1 MAESVLVPGDRDVR
15 ASLDRAGAGSNRIV
29 VACPPHPE
37 HGGTRHDPR
46 LTAVSDALVAAGV
59 DCLRFDYGPWDE
71 GRGER
76 VDAGHAVAWSQGRY
90 DRVGLFGY
98 SFGAAIALLAAAEVE
113 VDAVAALAPTAS
125 LGSNANAGA
134 VSDPDPAPD
143 VVAAIEA
150 IDAPV
155 GIVYG
160 ERDSTVEWE
169 PVVDRAR
176 ELGHRTEAVAADHF
190 FVGQH
195 EAVAERVGSFLTD
208 ALRT

>member
-1 MAESVLVPGDRDVR
+1 MSESVLVPGGRDVR
-15 ASLDRAGAGSNRIV
+15 ASLDRAGTGSDAVV

-37 HGGTRHDPR
+37 HGGRRHDAR
-46 LTAVSDALVAAGV
+46 LTAVADALVAAGV

-71 GRGER
+71 GHGER
-76 VDAGHAVAWSQGRY
+76 VDAENAVAWASDRY

-98 SFGAAIALLAAAEVE
+98 SFGATVALLAAAEVR
-113 VDAVAALAPTAS
+113 VDAVSVLAPTAS
-125 LGSNANAGA
+125 LVPDLDATDAPELDA
-134 VSDPDPAPD
+134 VSALD
-143 VVAAIEA
+143 A

-155 GIVYG
+155 QIVYG

-176 ELGHRTEAVAADHF
+176 ELGHQTDDLAADHF

-195 EAVAERVGSFLTD
+195 GTVADHVVAFLD
-208 ALRT
+208 DCLAE